1 MSELG
6 GRLIGTTVRHPPT
19 QTELLMQLLHEQR
32 QTNHILTMLIDALA
46 EEDIASSDEPLRYM
60 DGSPYV

>member
-6 GRLIGTTVRHPPT
+6 ERLVGTTVRQPPT
-19 QTELLMQLLHEQR
+19 QTELLRQLLHEQR

-46 EEDIASSDEPLRYM
+46 EEDTERSDEPLRYM
-60 DGSPYV
+60 DGTLV